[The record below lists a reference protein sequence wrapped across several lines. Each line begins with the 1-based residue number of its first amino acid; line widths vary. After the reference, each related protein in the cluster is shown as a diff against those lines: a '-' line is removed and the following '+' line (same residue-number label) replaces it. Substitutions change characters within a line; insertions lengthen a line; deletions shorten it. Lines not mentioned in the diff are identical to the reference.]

1 MAYGKIYKSQTG
13 KQTDGQEDTD
23 RRKQTDRQ
31 TDRQTETDRRIQ
43 TDRQNFPNILKM
55 NEDVSQAVLIFQN
68 PKYAIRVKI
77 DVR

>member
-1 MAYGKIYKSQTG
+1 MRLEYFKINKETHAYMAYGKIYKSQTG

-55 NEDVSQAVLIFQN
+55 NENVS
-68 PKYAIRVKI
+68 
-77 DVR
+77 